1 MTVPVFKVAQSPY
14 SLFAAVLFAF
24 CAGCNGPATNPNP
37 TTEQAPPAP
46 LQEQSAAIEGPH
58 FQISAATPVTGG
70 TVTENWCLGRFGE
83 PVVVNAEKEN
93 TNRRYFYLAPGA
105 TKVAI
110 GPSGMTALFILRPA
124 GNGVVEIFNG
134 AHFPECLSMPANF
147 FPAQGAA
154 TVVRYQNHKKLG
166 FSLEVREENG
176 HPLVTVELP
185 AGNRY
190 AMEVNRCTNCQ

>member
-1 MTVPVFKVAQSPY
+1 MTVPFFKSAYQPY
-14 SLFAAVLFAF
+14 RLFAAVLFAL
-24 CAGCNGPATNPNP
+24 CAGCTGPATNPNP
-37 TTEQAPPAP
+37 APEQTPAPPP
-46 LQEQSAAIEGPH
+46 QEQTAVPEGPH
-58 FQISAATPVTGG
+58 FQISAAGPVTGG
-70 TVTENWCLGRFGE
+70 TVTDNWCLGRFGE

-110 GPSGMTALFILRPA
+110 GPSGMTALFMLRPA
-124 GNGVVEIFNG
+124 GNGVLEIFNG
-134 AHFPECLSMPANF
+134 AHFPECLSMPSNF

-154 TVVRYQNHKKLG
+154 AVVRYQNHKKLA

-190 AMEVNRCTNCQ
+190 AMEVNRCTNCE